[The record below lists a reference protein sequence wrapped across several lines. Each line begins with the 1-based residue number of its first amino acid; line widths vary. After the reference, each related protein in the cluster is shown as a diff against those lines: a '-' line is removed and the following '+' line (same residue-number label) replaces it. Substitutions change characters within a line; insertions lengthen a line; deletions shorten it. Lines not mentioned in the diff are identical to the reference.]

1 MPLPDFRLIRLLPL
15 AALVLTACSV
25 TTPKGP
31 GKSPDS
37 PQWRQ
42 HQQDVRNLNQ
52 FQTRGAFAYLSD
64 EQKVYARFFWQQT
77 GQDNYRLLLLNPL
90 GSTEL
95 ELIAKPGEAQITD
108 NKGQHYTAT
117 DAEEMIGKLTG
128 MPIPLNS
135 LRQWII
141 GLPGDA
147 TDYSLDDRYRLRELN
162 YTQNGKTWHVT
173 YGGYTTLSR
182 QTIERSTTPM
192 LNTAITA
199 LQNAYAKATEKAV
212 RDHLYAE
219 IKAQRDASSN
229 ANKIDAPQLA
239 NMTIDDWVSLI
250 IDASELADDRNVS
263 LTRLAVSKDVLKA
276 LVGLK
281 DTGDRFFNLSGDGSD
296 TIGSFDLTGV
306 AGTFMRVP
314 VVLLPNADAGL
325 ASFIDPAAVTVW
337 ESGGPAQ
344 LTDGNVT
351 GLTNSYS
358 VYGYMAVATTHA
370 DGLIPVKFATA

>member
-42 HQQDVRNLNQ
+42 HQQAVRSLNQ

-77 GQDNYRLLLLNPL
+77 GQDRYRLLLTNPL

-95 ELIAKPGEAQITD
+95 SLTAQPGSVQLID
-108 NKGQHYTAT
+108 NKGQTYTAT
-117 DAEEMIGKLTG
+117 DAEEMIGRLTG

-147 TDYSLDDRYRLRELN
+147 TDYSLDDRYHLRELN

-173 YGGYTTLSR
+173 YGGYTTDTQPALPSNV
-182 QTIERSTTPM
+182 E
-192 LNTAITA
+192 LN
-199 LQNAYAKATEKAV
+199 NG
-212 RDHLYAE
+212 
-219 IKAQRDASSN
+219 AQRI
-229 ANKIDAPQLA
+229 K
-239 NMTIDDWVSLI
+239 
-250 IDASELADDRNVS
+250 
-263 LTRLAVSKDVLKA
+263 LKM
-276 LVGLK
+276 
-281 DTGDRFFNLSGDGSD
+281 DNW
-296 TIGSFDLTGV
+296 I
-306 AGTFMRVP
+306 
-314 VVLLPNADAGL
+314 
-325 ASFIDPAAVTVW
+325 
-337 ESGGPAQ
+337 
-344 LTDGNVT
+344 
-351 GLTNSYS
+351 
-358 VYGYMAVATTHA
+358 
-370 DGLIPVKFATA
+370 VK